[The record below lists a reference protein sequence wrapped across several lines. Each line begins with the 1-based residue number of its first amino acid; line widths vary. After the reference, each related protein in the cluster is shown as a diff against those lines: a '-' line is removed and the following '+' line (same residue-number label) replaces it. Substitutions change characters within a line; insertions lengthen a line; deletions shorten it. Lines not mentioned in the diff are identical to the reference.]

1 MSTSSI
7 SKMGLYNMV
16 NAKLAIK
23 SQLNQMLKQRDFR
36 KKEWLVQQ
44 VISLN
49 TQVRRNENGKKT
61 TKIG

>member
-44 VISLN
+44 VISLK